1 MGKIAGL
8 ISTPEIVPDVEWESK
23 INLARQGKPEDLDW
37 LVRDKDFSIRLA
49 VARHGR
55 AKDLEIL
62 RNDQSHLVREMV
74 DRKYRGL
81 L

>member
-1 MGKIAGL
+1 MDR
-8 ISTPEIVPDVEWESK
+8 ISGMIPTPEIVSDVEWERK
-23 INLARQGKPEDLDW
+23 INLAMQGKPEDLDW
-37 LVRDKDFSIRLA
+37 LVKDEDFSIRLA

-55 AKDLEIL
+55 AKDIEIL
-62 RNDQSHLVREMV
+62 RDDSSHFVREMA

>member
-1 MGKIAGL
+1 MDKISGL
-8 ISTPEIVPDVEWESK
+8 IPTPEVVSDVEWEHK
-23 INLARQGKPEDLDW
+23 INLAMQGKPEDLDW
-37 LVRDKDFSIRLA
+37 LVKDKDFSIRLA

-62 RNDQSHLVREMV
+62 QNDQSHLVREIV